1 MLNWEL
7 YKRDGDT
14 GIELWKTPTKFLVC
28 QRYLIRFKFRNTLQ
42 EAMELYRE
50 VTRGG
55 KEL

>member
-14 GIELWKTPTKFLVC
+14 GIELWKTLTKFLVC
-28 QRYLIRFKFRNTLQ
+28 QKYLFKFKFRNTLQ
-42 EAMELYRE
+42 EAIELYRE